1 MELSFLSLFLQASW
15 LVKLVMCSLVILSV
29 TSWALIFRKSMALS
43 SELTSN
49 KLFEA
54 HFWNGGDLL
63 VLYQRLTANQ
73 QRGECVL
80 ERTFEAAFKEFMKHK
95 QNSIKDAAQMLG
107 SIERAMR
114 ASIQRDLDNLE
125 SSLSFIATVGSIS
138 PYIGLLGTVWGI
150 MTAFS
155 GLAMAGQATLSQVA
169 PGIAE
174 ALVATAIGLFAAI
187 PAVIAYNRFNRQIE
201 KIANQSDA
209 FGDELSN
216 ILLRQS

>member
-1 MELSFLSLFLQASW
+1 MEFSFLSLFLHASW
-15 LVKLVMCSLVILSV
+15 LVKLVMCSLVILSI
-29 TSWALIFRKSMALS
+29 TSWALIFRKSMSLS
-43 SELTSN
+43 SELSSN
-49 KLFEA
+49 KVFES
-54 HFWNGGDLL
+54 HFWNGGDLF
-63 VLYQRLTANQ
+63 VLYQRLTSNQ
-73 QRGECVL
+73 QRGECIL
-80 ERTFEAAFKEFMKHK
+80 ERTFEAAFKEFMKYK
-95 QNSIKDAAQMLG
+95 QHAIKDSGQMLG

-114 ASIQRDLDNLE
+114 ASIQRDLDSLE